1 MRPLNFVALLLFL
14 AGTVWVFTLSEGAVR
29 NVQKTYYSAISPIIS
44 KGGAS
49 EAWAKDFVEE
59 VEHSEDLQ
67 RQLDQA
73 IKERDRFK
81 IIASRVGELQA
92 ENNELLQALEF
103 QRKTEFNVIAARV
116 VRNKPL
122 NWGSTIEI
130 DRGAANDAIG
140 LSQCVLASNGGLVG
154 RVNQPGDDISSVL
167 LITDEA
173 SQVSARIE
181 GTSEVGIL
189 VGQRT
194 NYGEVPRL
202 RLRYLS
208 KSAILQKGM
217 KVYTDGRGKLFP
229 ADIPIGTIEDFDQG
243 PIDGEAKVIPAVD
256 FNNLKTV
263 FVITGPPGD

>member
-1 MRPLNFVALLLFL
+1 MRPLNFIALLLFL
-14 AGTVWVFTLSEGAVR
+14 AGTVWVFTLSEDAVR
-29 NVQKTYYSAISPIIS
+29 KVQKTYYSAISPIIS
-44 KGGAS
+44 KGGKT
-49 EAWAKDFVEE
+49 EAWAKDFVNE
-59 VEHSEDLQ
+59 VEHSEDLK

-73 IKERDRFK
+73 ISERDRFK
-81 IIASRVGELQA
+81 IIASRVGELET
-92 ENNELLQALEF
+92 ENNELLQALKF
-103 QRKTEFNVIAARV
+103 QRETEFNVIAARV
-116 VRNKPL
+116 VRNQPL

-130 DRGAANDAIG
+130 DRGATNDYVG

-154 RVNQPGDDISSVL
+154 QVNQPGDDVSSVL

-194 NYGEVPRL
+194 NYGETPRL

-208 KSAILQKGM
+208 KGAILQKGM
-217 KVYTDGRGKLFP
+217 KVYTDGRGKKFP

-243 PIDGEAKVIPAVD
+243 PIYGEAEVIPAVD